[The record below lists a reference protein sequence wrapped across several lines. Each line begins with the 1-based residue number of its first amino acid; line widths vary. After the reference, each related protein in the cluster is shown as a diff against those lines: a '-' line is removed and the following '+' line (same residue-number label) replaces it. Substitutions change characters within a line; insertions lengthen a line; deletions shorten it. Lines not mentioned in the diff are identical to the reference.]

1 MNVYLCK
8 EVKPSNYQ
16 KGIIYTIKA
25 GDEVYYGSTIQ
36 TKEQRLTKHISDYKK
51 WLNDKTK
58 YTSSFDLFG
67 KYDISNCKIEL
78 ECEYPCNSRE
88 ELEEIEGWYQ
98 LNHTCVN
105 KVIAG
110 RTMKDYRKDNI
121 EKIKEYDKQKYLNNK
136 EQILEY
142 KKQKYLINKEQIK
155 EKNKI
160 NFDCEC
166 GNTIRLCCKT
176 RHINSKKHLDF
187 LNNKEQKN
195 QSYKCECGSNYTIQH
210 KSRHFK
216 TTKHLSFVK
225 TI

>member
-16 KGIIYTIKA
+16 KGIIYKITG
-25 GDEVYYGSTIQ
+25 GDEVYYGSTTK
-36 TKEQRLTKHISDYKK
+36 TKEERLKEHISGYKS
-51 WLNDKTK
+51 WLDDKSD
-58 YTSSFDLFG
+58 YTSSFYLFN

-88 ELEEIEGWYQ
+88 DLEEIEGWYQ
-98 LNHTCVN
+98 KNHTCVN
-105 KVIAG
+105 MHIAG
-110 RTMKDYRKDNI
+110 RTL
-121 EKIKEYDKQKYLNNK
+121 KEWYQDNK
-136 EQILEY
+136 EQILEQN
-142 KKQKYLINKEQIK
+142 KQYN
-155 EKNKI
+155 EKNKEKI
-160 NFDCEC
+160 RERESKPYECEC
-166 GNTIRLCCKT
+166 GLTIRQDTKSRHFKT
-176 RHINSKKHLDF
+176 LKHLDF